1 MSKWLIILTID
12 IDIISKVN
20 KINVFKLVSFGFKAW
35 HSTTEQSF
43 SDKVSDFRLT
53 TLPTLSCSPP
63 AWRHTARN

>member
-35 HSTTEQSF
+35 HSTT
-43 SDKVSDFRLT
+43 
-53 TLPTLSCSPP
+53 
-63 AWRHTARN
+63 